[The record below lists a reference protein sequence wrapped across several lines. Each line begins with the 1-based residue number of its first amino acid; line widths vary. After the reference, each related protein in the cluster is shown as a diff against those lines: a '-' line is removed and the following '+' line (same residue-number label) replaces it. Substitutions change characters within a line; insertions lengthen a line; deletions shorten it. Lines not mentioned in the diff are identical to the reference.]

1 MRLSLALLL
10 LSAPVMGVEVRTGPA
25 AEVPRLAGPVIPSA
39 GIGSITTPAAPAGL
53 TLPGAPGTI
62 SNAAPAIYYGQGAAL
77 PSAAASAQVSGERSA
92 FGRTTPT
99 PAGTARQEGVGA
111 AADAAQVAPSALE
124 TAQTIAGEATA
135 GPDGN
140 GNGNGDGSRAAAS
153 PEANAAALGRFD
165 GSRPLRIVQA
175 AGESVPF
182 IKTGGLADVVD
193 AVSRGL
199 AARGHD
205 VTLMLGKYGVLKES
219 GVKFERQPVP
229 VPVRVDNRVEH
240 ATLWVGHYEGVRVVL
255 LENDAYFGRDG
266 PYGSSY
272 GDYGDND
279 ERFVFYSHAV
289 LAAAA
294 ALNLQPDVIHVHDW
308 QAALIPPIL
317 KLQDSHPALA
327 AAKTVLTL
335 HNMAFQGLFPAW
347 SALKAGFSSR
357 DFSYNKLEY
366 HGKFSFL
373 KSGVQ
378 YADAL
383 TTVSPNYAKQIT
395 SSNDF
400 GMGLEQLLAFREQDL
415 HGILNGVDPKLWDPA
430 ADPLLYKNFSVEDA
444 AAGKTANKEALQA
457 HAGLPVDGSKPMLGV
472 VSRLSHQKGVDMIAE
487 LIPELVKMGFQI
499 AITGTGDA
507 DAVAWLQ
514 KLQHE
519 YPENVWINAAFSEEF
534 ARRIFAASDFL
545 LMPSRF
551 EPCGLSQLM
560 AQRYG
565 SLPIVTPTGGLVDT
579 VKDLREGPD
588 GDGLFMREFS
598 AEGLAQAAAAAL
610 THYQDPAALARSRR
624 AAMTKDSSW
633 DKAILEYEALYRSL
647 IGA

>member
-1 MRLSLALLL
+1 MKLWAALLL
-10 LSAPVMGVEVRTGPA
+10 AAAPCWAVETRIAGPIVEVPVLAHQAIPSGGLPSTTIPVLSTLPALSLPAGTLSATATAPA
-25 AEVPRLAGPVIPSA
+25 AAVAKTP
-39 GIGSITTPAAPAGL
+39 TTPYFGTGTSASTAKISTKSDRSENGDKSAAPAATAL
-53 TLPGAPGTI
+53 GAAQAL
-62 SNAAPAIYYGQGAAL
+62 SNA
-77 PSAAASAQVSGERSA
+77 SG
-92 FGRTTPT
+92 T
-99 PAGTARQEGVGA
+99 
-111 AADAAQVAPSALE
+111 
-124 TAQTIAGEATA
+124 
-135 GPDGN
+135 
-140 GNGNGDGSRAAAS
+140 NGDGTTRAAAS
-153 PEANAAALGRFD
+153 PEAGAATLGLFD
-165 GSRPLRIVQA
+165 GARPLRIVQA

-205 VTLMLGKYGVLKES
+205 VTLILGKYGVLKT
-219 GVKFERQPVP
+219 GDVKFERLATP
-229 VPVRVDNRVEH
+229 VPVRLDNRVEQ
-240 ATLWVGHYEGVRVVL
+240 AYLWVGKYEGVRVVL

-279 ERFVFYSHAV
+279 ERFVFYSQAV

-294 ALNLQPDVIHVHDW
+294 ALNLRPDIIHAHDW

-317 KLQDSHPALA
+317 KLQDANPALA

-383 TTVSPNYAKQIT
+383 TTVSPNYAKQIK
-395 SSNDF
+395 SHNDF
-400 GMGLEQLLAFREQDL
+400 GMGLEELLSFRAKDL

-430 ADPLLYKNFSVEDA
+430 ADPILYRNYGVDDA
-444 AAGKTANKEALQA
+444 AAGKTANKEALQR
-457 HAGLPVDGSKPMLGV
+457 HAGLPVDGRKPMLGV
-472 VSRLSHQKGVDMIAE
+472 AARFSHQKGIDMIAE
-487 LIPELVKMGFQI
+487 LIPELVRMGFQI

-507 DAVAWLQ
+507 DSVAWLQ
-514 KLQHE
+514 RLQAE
-519 YPENVWINAAFSEEF
+519 FPENVWVNAAFSEEF
-534 ARRIFAASDFL
+534 ARRIYAASDFL

-565 SLPIVTPTGGLVDT
+565 SLPIVTATGGLVDT
-579 VKDLREGPD
+579 VKDVRAHAD
-588 GDGLFMREFS
+588 GDGLFMGDIS
-598 AEGLAQAAAAAL
+598 TQGLAEAAAAAL
-610 THYQDPAALARSRR
+610 IHYNDAGALARSRR

-633 DKAILEYEALYRSL
+633 DKAILEYEALYRR
-647 IGA
+647 ITGV